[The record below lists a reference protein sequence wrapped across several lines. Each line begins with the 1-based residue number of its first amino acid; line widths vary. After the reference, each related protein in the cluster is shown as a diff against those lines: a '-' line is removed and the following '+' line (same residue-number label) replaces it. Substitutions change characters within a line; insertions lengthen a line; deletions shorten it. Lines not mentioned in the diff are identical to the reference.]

1 MKKELFV
8 VIAYDIVSDKRR
20 KKVVKMLKDYGGRR
34 MNYSV
39 FECRM
44 EKTKFQLLRE
54 SLLDLIQE
62 KKDCV
67 LIYELCE
74 VCKQKIFY
82 MGAVQPSSSGGPIV
96 IL

>member
-20 KKVVKMLKDYGGRR
+20 NYVVKTLKDFGGHR

-39 FECRM
+39 FECQI
-44 EKTKFQLLRE
+44 KTKEFKKLRQL
-54 SLLDLIQE
+54 LLDLIQE
-62 KKDCV
+62 KKDSV
-67 LIYELCE
+67 LLYKICAA
-74 VCKQKIFY
+74 CKQKVYY
-82 MGAVQPSSSGGPIV
+82 MGINQPQGKGEIV

>member
-20 KKVVKMLKDYGGRR
+20 KHVVKTLKDFGGRR

-39 FECRM
+39 FECQI
-44 EKTKFQLLRE
+44 KTKEYIKLRQ

-62 KKDCV
+62 KRDSV
-67 LIYELCE
+67 LLYEICAT
-74 VCKQKIFY
+74 CKQKVYY
-82 MGAVQPSSSGGPIV
+82 MGINQPWGKGEIV